1 MKQIELDTLKQ
12 AILNE
17 IEGYEFYQLAAG
29 KAYTEEAKQAFLNLA
44 EEEMKHVEW
53 LQDLFIKMRSD
64 SQDTYNLAM
73 VADPPSPQL
82 YNWEKLD
89 RRDAQSAMS
98 VFSIGMQLEKSAV
111 QFYEEASSRSSDP
124 VVKELYKKL
133 VAWEQVHYDQFAREH
148 DILKSEFWDAQGF
161 APF

>member
-1 MKQIELDTLKQ
+1 MKQIELDTIKT

-17 IEGYEFYQLAAG
+17 IEGYEFYQLAASR
-29 KAYTEEAKQAFLNLA
+29 AYTEEAKQAFLNLA

-53 LQDLFIKMRSD
+53 LKDLFMKMKADAAES
-64 SQDTYNLAM
+64 YNLAM

-89 RRDAQSAMS
+89 RKDAQSAMS
-98 VFSIGMQLEKSAV
+98 VFSIGMQMEKAAV
-111 QFYEEASSRSSDP
+111 AFYSEASQKSTEP
-124 VVKELYKKL
+124 MAKELFAKL
-133 VAWEQVHYDQFAREH
+133 VTWEQVHYDQFAREH